1 MKKLETVWELSKC
14 DKDIRTEQTTLEKW
28 HLKTCSLQGCRKTST
43 CLIKKK
49 KKQYLPSTIK
59 QSAINQGVSVDMQS
73 LAHYQFKDCINKNH
87 LQIFS
92 KVWTL
97 KGES

>member
-1 MKKLETVWELSKC
+1 MTPKDLLIAGLPQNSNLS
-14 DKDIRTEQTTLEKW
+14 
-28 HLKTCSLQGCRKTST
+28 
-43 CLIKKK
+43 K

-59 QSAINQGVSVDMQS
+59 QSAINQGVPVDMQS

-92 KVWTL
+92 KVRTL
-97 KGES
+97 RGES

>member
-1 MKKLETVWELSKC
+1 MAPKDLLIAGLLQNFNLSK
-14 DKDIRTEQTTLEKW
+14 
-28 HLKTCSLQGCRKTST
+28 
-43 CLIKKK
+43 KKK

-59 QSAINQGVSVDMQS
+59 QSAINQGVPVDMQS

-97 KGES
+97 RGES

>member
-1 MKKLETVWELSKC
+1 MM
-14 DKDIRTEQTTLEKW
+14 LEKW
-28 HLKTCSLQGCRKTST
+28 HLKTCSLQGCCKTST
-43 CLIKKK
+43 YQKKK

-59 QSAINQGVSVDMQS
+59 QSAINQGVPVDMQS

-92 KVWTL
+92 KV
-97 KGES
+97 